1 MKKSN
6 TTYLKLLIL
15 PCLLSLLL
23 PTFLSCSPSLAESED
38 IEVYEK
44 ETPRDDQDEESYLD
58 SFVFLG
64 ESTTSHLKNRGVLSG
79 GKNTD
84 RVWSTSSGTLCLD
97 ASIDSVKLLVGD
109 KKMTVFECAS
119 AVRPRR
125 IMLCFGLNG
134 AKRNASGGGAYFK
147 SCYKKLIS
155 TIKEASPNTEIYI
168 QSCYPIAENMDTSS
182 YGCSPSEL
190 NTIIDTINS
199 YARELSGEL
208 GLVFIDTSPL
218 LKNERGMLRT
228 EYQAGDGY
236 HLTADAYVRVIEYI
250 KTLAKEGK
258 L

>member
-23 PTFLSCSPSLAESED
+23 PSLLFCSGSSMENED
-38 IEVYEK
+38 IEVYER
-44 ETPRDDQDEESYLD
+44 ETPRDDEESYID

-64 ESTTSHLKNRGVLSG
+64 ESTTSHMKNRGVLSG
-79 GKNTD
+79 GKDTD
-84 RVWSTSSGTLCLD
+84 KVWSTSSGTLCLD
-97 ASIDSVKLLVGD
+97 SSIDSVKLIIGD
-109 KKMTVFECAS
+109 KEMTVSECAS
-119 AVRPRR
+119 TLRPRR

-134 AKRNASGGGAYFK
+134 AKRNASANGAYFK
-147 SCYKKLIS
+147 SCYKRLIS
-155 TIKEASPNTEIYI
+155 TIKEASPDTEIYI
-168 QSCYPIAENMDTSS
+168 QSCYPIAENMDSSS

-199 YARELSGEL
+199 YARELSSEL
-208 GLVFIDTSPL
+208 GLVFVDTAHL

-228 EYQAGDGY
+228 EYQSGDGY

-250 KTLAKEGK
+250 KTLGKEGK